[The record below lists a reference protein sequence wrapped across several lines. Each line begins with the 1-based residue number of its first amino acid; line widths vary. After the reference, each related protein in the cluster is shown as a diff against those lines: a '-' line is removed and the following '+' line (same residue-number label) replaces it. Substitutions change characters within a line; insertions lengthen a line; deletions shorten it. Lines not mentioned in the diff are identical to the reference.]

1 MKNETI
7 KIPQE
12 GCHVGDENE
21 EIKGSNDLNEANED
35 HRLLHQDSGNLF
47 NPILKDKLPIAQTV
61 EVSDNTVH
69 TKRKRM
75 FDEQESVN
83 LQGWDELYNPLLNGN
98 YTIEQAVKVLGDIY
112 EPKRIRISDEAKSNE
127 HQEQSDPH
135 NRNISDF
142 TEKEIQDKHTKSSK
156 NIPVAQAIKQID
168 KQPISQTEQSLDL
181 VQPKKG
187 NKTYTKEDYVQ
198 LYQSIHSVIT
208 RETFCD
214 ILELSDDTL
223 QSWVK
228 DVVPDQST
236 NSESAHIE
244 NKRNKYLEEDKLEK
258 VLLYLNSKHSY
269 ESLGQF
275 CREKKISPRLFR
287 SWLREY
293 KKEKLTRKTI
303 STIEELMSREETE
316 EYLNCTNEVKEAC
329 VLLWRSKRLIQKKL
343 CDKLNISDRNLRNW
357 DSKYNQTL
365 RNKYIITTLEELKN
379 RELLPGKLSCLAE
392 VKVACVRL
400 LKNKE
405 MTKKQVCKY
414 YRLLPKTLNNWI
426 KNYEL
431 LLKEIEMKSQ
441 GLQTFSASIG
451 NAKITAKENNESIV
465 HHQDTSQHLFFCQKD
480 VTKF

>member
-7 KIPQE
+7 VIPQE

-21 EIKGSNDLNEANED
+21 EIKGSNNLNEANED

-69 TKRKRM
+69 TKRKQM

-83 LQGWDELYNPLLNGN
+83 LQGWDELYNQLLNGN
-98 YTIEQAVKVLGDIY
+98 YTIEQAVKVLDDIY

-142 TEKEIQDKHTKSSK
+142 TEKEIQDKRTKSSK

-168 KQPISQTEQSLDL
+168 KQPISQTAHSLEL
-181 VQPKKG
+181 ALPKKV
-187 NKTYTKEDYVQ
+187 NKTYPKVDYVQ
-198 LYQSIHSVIT
+198 LYQSIQSVIT

-214 ILELSDDTL
+214 VLELSIDTFQKL
-223 QSWVK
+223 LEYEE
-228 DVVPDQST
+228 VVPDQSA
-236 NSESAHIE
+236 NSESEHI
-244 NKRNKYLEEDKLEK
+244 D
-258 VLLYLNSKHSY
+258 
-269 ESLGQF
+269 
-275 CREKKISPRLFR
+275 
-287 SWLREY
+287 
-293 KKEKLTRKTI
+293 KKEKLTHKII
-303 STIEELMSREETE
+303 STIEELRSREKTE
-316 EYLNCTNEVKEAC
+316 ENLNCTNKVKEAC
-329 VLLWRSKRLIQKKL
+329 VLLWRSERLTQKEL
-343 CDKLNISDRNLRNW
+343 CDKLNISDGNLRRWNYRY
-357 DSKYNQTL
+357 DQAL
-365 RNKYIITTLEELKN
+365 GNKNTITTLEELKN

-400 LKNKE
+400 LKNKK

-414 YRLLPKTLNNWI
+414 YRLVPKTLDNWT
-426 KNYEL
+426 KNYDL
-431 LLKEIEMKSQ
+431 LLKEIEIKSH

>member
-12 GCHVGDENE
+12 GYHVGDENE

-69 TKRKRM
+69 TKRKQM

-142 TEKEIQDKHTKSSK
+142 TEKEIQDKRTKSSK

-168 KQPISQTEQSLDL
+168 KQPISQTAHSLEL
-181 VQPKKG
+181 ALPKKV
-187 NKTYTKEDYVQ
+187 NKTYPKVDYVQ
-198 LYQSIHSVIT
+198 LYQSIQSVIT

-214 ILELSDDTL
+214 ILELSIDTFQKL
-223 QSWVK
+223 LEYEE
-228 DVVPDQST
+228 VVPDQSA
-236 NSESAHIE
+236 NSESEHI
-244 NKRNKYLEEDKLEK
+244 D
-258 VLLYLNSKHSY
+258 
-269 ESLGQF
+269 
-275 CREKKISPRLFR
+275 
-287 SWLREY
+287 
-293 KKEKLTRKTI
+293 KKEKLTHKII
-303 STIEELMSREETE
+303 STIEELRSREKTE
-316 EYLNCTNEVKEAC
+316 ENLNCTNKVKEAC
-329 VLLWRSKRLIQKKL
+329 VLLWRSERLMQKEL
-343 CDKLNISDRNLRNW
+343 CDKLNISDGNLRRWNYRY
-357 DSKYNQTL
+357 DQAL
-365 RNKYIITTLEELKN
+365 GNKNTITTLEDLKN
-379 RELLPGKLSCLAE
+379 RELGPGNLSCPAE
-392 VKVACVRL
+392 VKAACVRL

-405 MTKKQVCKY
+405 MTKKQICEY
-414 YRLLPKTLNNWI
+414 YRLVPKTLHNWT

-441 GLQTFSASIG
+441 GLQTFSTSVG
-451 NAKITAKENNESIV
+451 NAKITATESNIRIE
-465 HHQDTSQHLFFCQKD
+465 HKQDTSPNLIFGGR
-480 VTKF
+480 T

>member
-7 KIPQE
+7 VIPQE

-21 EIKGSNDLNEANED
+21 EIKGSNNLNEANED

-69 TKRKRM
+69 TKRKQM

-142 TEKEIQDKHTKSSK
+142 TEKEIQDKRTKSSK

-168 KQPISQTEQSLDL
+168 KQPISQTAHSLEL
-181 VQPKKG
+181 ALPKKV
-187 NKTYTKEDYVQ
+187 NKTYPKVDYVQ
-198 LYQSIHSVIT
+198 LYQSIQSVIT

-214 ILELSDDTL
+214 ILELSIDTFQKL
-223 QSWVK
+223 LEYEE
-228 DVVPDQST
+228 VVPDQSA
-236 NSESAHIE
+236 NSESEHI
-244 NKRNKYLEEDKLEK
+244 D
-258 VLLYLNSKHSY
+258 
-269 ESLGQF
+269 
-275 CREKKISPRLFR
+275 
-287 SWLREY
+287 
-293 KKEKLTRKTI
+293 KKEKLTHKII
-303 STIEELMSREETE
+303 STIEELRSREKTE
-316 EYLNCTNEVKEAC
+316 ENLNCTNKVKEAC
-329 VLLWRSKRLIQKKL
+329 VLLWRSERLMQKEL
-343 CDKLNISDRNLRNW
+343 CDKLNISDGNLRRWNYRY
-357 DSKYNQTL
+357 DQAL
-365 RNKYIITTLEELKN
+365 GNKNTITTLEDLKN
-379 RELLPGKLSCLAE
+379 RELGPGNLSCPAE
-392 VKVACVRL
+392 VKAACVRL

-405 MTKKQVCKY
+405 MTKKQICEY
-414 YRLLPKTLNNWI
+414 YRLVPKTLHNWT

-441 GLQTFSASIG
+441 GLQTFSTSVG
-451 NAKITAKENNESIV
+451 NAKITATESNIRIE
-465 HHQDTSQHLFFCQKD
+465 HKQDTSPNLIFGGR
-480 VTKF
+480 T

>member
-7 KIPQE
+7 VIPQE

-69 TKRKRM
+69 TKRKQM

-83 LQGWDELYNPLLNGN
+83 LQGWDELYNQLLNGN

-112 EPKRIRISDEAKSNE
+112 KPKRIRISDEAKSNE

-142 TEKEIQDKHTKSSK
+142 TEKEIQDKRTKSSK
-156 NIPVAQAIKQID
+156 NIQVAQAIKQID
-168 KQPISQTEQSLDL
+168 KQPISQTAHSLEL
-181 VQPKKG
+181 ALPKKV
-187 NKTYTKEDYVQ
+187 NKTYPKVDYVQ
-198 LYQSIHSVIT
+198 LYQSIQSVIT

-214 ILELSDDTL
+214 ILGLSIDTFQKL
-223 QSWVK
+223 LEYEE
-228 DVVPDQST
+228 VVPYQSA
-236 NSESAHIE
+236 NSESEHI
-244 NKRNKYLEEDKLEK
+244 D
-258 VLLYLNSKHSY
+258 
-269 ESLGQF
+269 
-275 CREKKISPRLFR
+275 
-287 SWLREY
+287 
-293 KKEKLTRKTI
+293 KKEKLTHKII
-303 STIEELMSREETE
+303 STIEELRSREQTE

-329 VLLWRSKRLIQKKL
+329 VLLWRSERLLQKEL
-343 CDKLNISDRNLRNW
+343 CDKLNISDGNLRRWNYRY
-357 DSKYNQTL
+357 DQAL
-365 RNKYIITTLEELKN
+365 GNKNTITTLEDLKN
-379 RELLPGKLSCLAE
+379 RELGRGNLSCPAE
-392 VKVACVRL
+392 VKAACVRL

-405 MTKKQVCKY
+405 MTKKQICEY
-414 YRLLPKTLNNWI
+414 YRLVPKTLHNWT
-426 KNYEL
+426 KNYDL
-431 LLKEIEMKSQ
+431 LLKEIEIKSQ

-465 HHQDTSQHLFFCQKD
+465 HNQDTSQHLFF
-480 VTKF
+480 VRRT

>member
-12 GCHVGDENE
+12 GYHVGDENE

-69 TKRKRM
+69 TKRKQM

-142 TEKEIQDKHTKSSK
+142 TEKEIQDKRTKSSK

-168 KQPISQTEQSLDL
+168 KQPISQTAHSLEL
-181 VQPKKG
+181 ALPKKV
-187 NKTYTKEDYVQ
+187 NKAYPKVDYVQ
-198 LYQSIHSVIT
+198 LYQSIQSVIT

-214 ILELSDDTL
+214 ILELSIDTFQKL
-223 QSWVK
+223 LEYEE
-228 DVVPDQST
+228 VVPDQSA
-236 NSESAHIE
+236 NSESEHI
-244 NKRNKYLEEDKLEK
+244 D
-258 VLLYLNSKHSY
+258 
-269 ESLGQF
+269 
-275 CREKKISPRLFR
+275 
-287 SWLREY
+287 
-293 KKEKLTRKTI
+293 KKEKLTHKII
-303 STIEELMSREETE
+303 STIEELRSREKTE
-316 EYLNCTNEVKEAC
+316 ENLNCTNKVKEAC
-329 VLLWRSKRLIQKKL
+329 VLLWRSERLMQKEL
-343 CDKLNISDRNLRNW
+343 CDKLNISDGNLRRWNYRY
-357 DSKYNQTL
+357 DQAL
-365 RNKYIITTLEELKN
+365 GNKNTITTLEDLKN
-379 RELLPGKLSCLAE
+379 RELGPGNLSCPAE
-392 VKVACVRL
+392 VKAACVRL

-405 MTKKQVCKY
+405 MTKKQICEY
-414 YRLLPKTLNNWI
+414 YRLVPKTLHNWT
-426 KNYEL
+426 KNYDL
-431 LLKEIEMKSQ
+431 LLKEIEIKSQ
-441 GLQTFSASIG
+441 RLQTFSTSVG
-451 NAKITAKENNESIV
+451 NAKITATESNIRIE
-465 HHQDTSQHLFFCQKD
+465 HKQDTSPNLIFGGR
-480 VTKF
+480 T

>member
-7 KIPQE
+7 VIPQE
-12 GCHVGDENE
+12 SYHVGDENE

-69 TKRKRM
+69 TKRKQM

-142 TEKEIQDKHTKSSK
+142 TEKEIQDKGTKSSK

-168 KQPISQTEQSLDL
+168 KQPISQTAHSLEL
-181 VQPKKG
+181 ALPKKV
-187 NKTYTKEDYVQ
+187 NKTYPKVDYVQ
-198 LYQSIHSVIT
+198 LYQSIQSVIT

-214 ILELSDDTL
+214 ILELSIDTFQKL
-223 QSWVK
+223 LEYEE
-228 DVVPDQST
+228 VVPDQSA
-236 NSESAHIE
+236 NSESEHI
-244 NKRNKYLEEDKLEK
+244 D
-258 VLLYLNSKHSY
+258 
-269 ESLGQF
+269 
-275 CREKKISPRLFR
+275 
-287 SWLREY
+287 
-293 KKEKLTRKTI
+293 KKEKLTHKII
-303 STIEELMSREETE
+303 STIEELRSREKTE
-316 EYLNCTNEVKEAC
+316 ENLNCTNKVKEAC
-329 VLLWRSKRLIQKKL
+329 VLLWRSERLMQKEL
-343 CDKLNISDRNLRNW
+343 CDKLNISDGNLRRWNYRY
-357 DSKYNQTL
+357 DQAL
-365 RNKYIITTLEELKN
+365 GNKNTITTLEDLKN
-379 RELLPGKLSCLAE
+379 RELGPGNLSCPAE
-392 VKVACVRL
+392 VKAACVRL

-405 MTKKQVCKY
+405 MTKKQICEY
-414 YRLLPKTLNNWI
+414 YRLVPKTLHNWT

-441 GLQTFSASIG
+441 GLQTFSTSVG
-451 NAKITAKENNESIV
+451 NAKITATESNIRIE
-465 HHQDTSQHLFFCQKD
+465 HKQDTSPNLIFGGR
-480 VTKF
+480 T

>member
-12 GCHVGDENE
+12 GYHVGDENE

-69 TKRKRM
+69 TKRKQM

-142 TEKEIQDKHTKSSK
+142 TEKEIQDKRTKSSK

-168 KQPISQTEQSLDL
+168 KQPISQTAHSLEL
-181 VQPKKG
+181 ALPKKV
-187 NKTYTKEDYVQ
+187 NIAYPKVDYVQ
-198 LYQSIHSVIT
+198 LYQSIQSVIT

-214 ILELSDDTL
+214 ILGLSIDTFQKL
-223 QSWVK
+223 LEYEE
-228 DVVPDQST
+228 VVPDQSA
-236 NSESAHIE
+236 NSESEHI
-244 NKRNKYLEEDKLEK
+244 D
-258 VLLYLNSKHSY
+258 
-269 ESLGQF
+269 
-275 CREKKISPRLFR
+275 
-287 SWLREY
+287 
-293 KKEKLTRKTI
+293 KKEKLTHKII
-303 STIEELMSREETE
+303 STIEELRSREKTE
-316 EYLNCTNEVKEAC
+316 ENLNCTNKVKEAC
-329 VLLWRSKRLIQKKL
+329 VLLWRSERLMQKEL
-343 CDKLNISDRNLRNW
+343 CDKLNISDGNLRRWNYRY
-357 DSKYNQTL
+357 DQAL
-365 RNKYIITTLEELKN
+365 GNKNTITTLEDLKN
-379 RELLPGKLSCLAE
+379 RELGPGNLSCPAE
-392 VKVACVRL
+392 VKAACVRL

-405 MTKKQVCKY
+405 MTKKQICEY
-414 YRLLPKTLNNWI
+414 YRLVPKTLHNWT
-426 KNYEL
+426 KNYDL
-431 LLKEIEMKSQ
+431 LLKEIEIKSQ
-441 GLQTFSASIG
+441 GLQTFSTSVG
-451 NAKITAKENNESIV
+451 NAKITATESNIRIE
-465 HHQDTSQHLFFCQKD
+465 HKQDTSPNLIFGGR
-480 VTKF
+480 T

>member
-12 GCHVGDENE
+12 GYHVGDENE

-69 TKRKRM
+69 TKRKQM

-142 TEKEIQDKHTKSSK
+142 TEKEIQDKRTKSSK

-168 KQPISQTEQSLDL
+168 KQPISQTAHSLEL
-181 VQPKKG
+181 ALPKKV
-187 NKTYTKEDYVQ
+187 NKAYPKVDYVQ
-198 LYQSIHSVIT
+198 LYQSIQSVIT

-214 ILELSDDTL
+214 ILELSIDTFQKL
-223 QSWVK
+223 LEYEE
-228 DVVPDQST
+228 VVPDQSA
-236 NSESAHIE
+236 NSESEHI
-244 NKRNKYLEEDKLEK
+244 D
-258 VLLYLNSKHSY
+258 
-269 ESLGQF
+269 
-275 CREKKISPRLFR
+275 
-287 SWLREY
+287 
-293 KKEKLTRKTI
+293 KKEKLTHKII
-303 STIEELMSREETE
+303 STIEELRSREKTE
-316 EYLNCTNEVKEAC
+316 ENLNCTNKVKEAC
-329 VLLWRSKRLIQKKL
+329 VLLWRSERLMQKEL
-343 CDKLNISDRNLRNW
+343 CDKLNISDGNLRRWNYRY
-357 DSKYNQTL
+357 DQAL
-365 RNKYIITTLEELKN
+365 GNKNTITTLEDLKN
-379 RELLPGKLSCLAE
+379 RELGPGNLSCPAE
-392 VKVACVRL
+392 VKAACVRL

-405 MTKKQVCKY
+405 MTKKQICEY
-414 YRLLPKTLNNWI
+414 YRLVPKTLHNWT
-426 KNYEL
+426 KNYDL
-431 LLKEIEMKSQ
+431 LLKEIEIKSQ
-441 GLQTFSASIG
+441 GLQTFSTSVG
-451 NAKITAKENNESIV
+451 NAKITATESNIRIE
-465 HHQDTSQHLFFCQKD
+465 HKQDTSPNLIFGGR
-480 VTKF
+480 T

>member
-7 KIPQE
+7 VIPQE

-69 TKRKRM
+69 TKRKQM

-135 NRNISDF
+135 NQNISDF
-142 TEKEIQDKHTKSSK
+142 TEKEIQDKGTKSSK

-168 KQPISQTEQSLDL
+168 KQPISQTAHSLEL
-181 VQPKKG
+181 ALPKKV
-187 NKTYTKEDYVQ
+187 NKTYPKVDYVQ
-198 LYQSIHSVIT
+198 LYQSIQSVIT

-214 ILELSDDTL
+214 ILELSIDTFQKL
-223 QSWVK
+223 LEYEE
-228 DVVPDQST
+228 VVPDQSA
-236 NSESAHIE
+236 NSESEHI
-244 NKRNKYLEEDKLEK
+244 D
-258 VLLYLNSKHSY
+258 
-269 ESLGQF
+269 
-275 CREKKISPRLFR
+275 
-287 SWLREY
+287 
-293 KKEKLTRKTI
+293 KKEKLTHKII
-303 STIEELMSREETE
+303 STIEELRSREKTE
-316 EYLNCTNEVKEAC
+316 ENLNCTNKVKEAC
-329 VLLWRSKRLIQKKL
+329 VLLWRSERLMQKEL
-343 CDKLNISDRNLRNW
+343 CDKLNISDGNLRRWNYRY
-357 DSKYNQTL
+357 DQAL
-365 RNKYIITTLEELKN
+365 GNKNTITTLEDLKN
-379 RELLPGKLSCLAE
+379 RELGPGNLSCPAE
-392 VKVACVRL
+392 VKAACVRL

-405 MTKKQVCKY
+405 MTKKQICEY
-414 YRLLPKTLNNWI
+414 YRLVPKTLHNWT

-441 GLQTFSASIG
+441 GLQTFSTSVG
-451 NAKITAKENNESIV
+451 NAKITATESNIRIE
-465 HHQDTSQHLFFCQKD
+465 HKQDTSPNLIFGGR
-480 VTKF
+480 T

>member
-7 KIPQE
+7 VIPQE
-12 GCHVGDENE
+12 SYHVGDENE

-69 TKRKRM
+69 TKRKQM

-98 YTIEQAVKVLGDIY
+98 YMIEQAVKVLGDIY

-142 TEKEIQDKHTKSSK
+142 TEKEIQDKGTKSSK

-168 KQPISQTEQSLDL
+168 KQPISQTAHSLEL
-181 VQPKKG
+181 ALPKKV
-187 NKTYTKEDYVQ
+187 NKTYPKVDYVQ
-198 LYQSIHSVIT
+198 LYQSIQSVIT

-214 ILELSDDTL
+214 ILELSIDTFQKL
-223 QSWVK
+223 LEYEE
-228 DVVPDQST
+228 VVPDQSA
-236 NSESAHIE
+236 NSESEHI
-244 NKRNKYLEEDKLEK
+244 D
-258 VLLYLNSKHSY
+258 
-269 ESLGQF
+269 
-275 CREKKISPRLFR
+275 
-287 SWLREY
+287 
-293 KKEKLTRKTI
+293 KKEKLTHKII
-303 STIEELMSREETE
+303 STIEELRSREKTE
-316 EYLNCTNEVKEAC
+316 ENLNCTNKVKEAC
-329 VLLWRSKRLIQKKL
+329 VLLWRSERLMQKEL
-343 CDKLNISDRNLRNW
+343 CDKLNISDGNLRRWNYRY
-357 DSKYNQTL
+357 DQAL
-365 RNKYIITTLEELKN
+365 GNKNTITTIEDLKN
-379 RELLPGKLSCLAE
+379 RELGPGNLSCPAE
-392 VKVACVRL
+392 VKAACVRL

-405 MTKKQVCKY
+405 MTKKQICEY
-414 YRLLPKTLNNWI
+414 YRLVPKTLHNWT

-441 GLQTFSASIG
+441 GLQTFSTSVG
-451 NAKITAKENNESIV
+451 NAKITATESNIRIE
-465 HHQDTSQHLFFCQKD
+465 HKQDTSPNLIFGGR
-480 VTKF
+480 T

>member
-21 EIKGSNDLNEANED
+21 EIKGSNDLNEA
-35 HRLLHQDSGNLF
+35 
-47 NPILKDKLPIAQTV
+47 V

-69 TKRKRM
+69 TKRKQM

-142 TEKEIQDKHTKSSK
+142 TKKEIQDKRTKSSK
-156 NIPVAQAIKQID
+156 NIPMAQAIKQID
-168 KQPISQTEQSLDL
+168 KQPISQTAHSLEL
-181 VQPKKG
+181 ALPKKV
-187 NKTYTKEDYVQ
+187 NKTYPKVDYVQ
-198 LYQSIHSVIT
+198 LYQSIQSVIT

-214 ILELSDDTL
+214 ILELSIDTFQKL
-223 QSWVK
+223 LEYEE
-228 DVVPDQST
+228 VVPDQSA
-236 NSESAHIE
+236 NSESEHI
-244 NKRNKYLEEDKLEK
+244 D
-258 VLLYLNSKHSY
+258 
-269 ESLGQF
+269 
-275 CREKKISPRLFR
+275 
-287 SWLREY
+287 
-293 KKEKLTRKTI
+293 KKEKLTHKII
-303 STIEELMSREETE
+303 STIEELRSREKTE
-316 EYLNCTNEVKEAC
+316 ENLNCTNKVKEAC
-329 VLLWRSKRLIQKKL
+329 VLLWRSERLMQKEL
-343 CDKLNISDRNLRNW
+343 CDKLNISDGNLRKWNYRY
-357 DSKYNQTL
+357 DQAL
-365 RNKYIITTLEELKN
+365 GNKNTITTLEDLKN
-379 RELLPGKLSCLAE
+379 RELGPGNLSCPAE
-392 VKVACVRL
+392 VKAACVRL

-405 MTKKQVCKY
+405 MTKKQICEY
-414 YRLLPKTLNNWI
+414 YRLVPKTLHNWT

-441 GLQTFSASIG
+441 GLHTFSASIG

-465 HHQDTSQHLFFCQKD
+465 HNQDTSPNLIFGGR
-480 VTKF
+480 T

>member
-12 GCHVGDENE
+12 GYHVGDENE

-69 TKRKRM
+69 TKRKQM

-142 TEKEIQDKHTKSSK
+142 TEKEIQDKRTKSSK

-168 KQPISQTEQSLDL
+168 KQPISQTAHSLEL
-181 VQPKKG
+181 ALLKKVNKAYPKV
-187 NKTYTKEDYVQ
+187 DYVQ
-198 LYQSIHSVIT
+198 LYQSIQSVIT

-214 ILELSDDTL
+214 ILGLSIDTFQKL
-223 QSWVK
+223 LEYEE
-228 DVVPDQST
+228 VVPDQSA
-236 NSESAHIE
+236 NSESEHI
-244 NKRNKYLEEDKLEK
+244 D
-258 VLLYLNSKHSY
+258 
-269 ESLGQF
+269 
-275 CREKKISPRLFR
+275 
-287 SWLREY
+287 
-293 KKEKLTRKTI
+293 KKEKLTHKII
-303 STIEELMSREETE
+303 STIEELRSREKTKEN
-316 EYLNCTNEVKEAC
+316 LNCTNKVKEAC
-329 VLLWRSKRLIQKKL
+329 VLLWRSERLMQKEL
-343 CDKLNISDRNLRNW
+343 CDKLNISDGNLRRWNYRY
-357 DSKYNQTL
+357 DQAL
-365 RNKYIITTLEELKN
+365 GNKNTITTLEDLKN
-379 RELLPGKLSCLAE
+379 RELGPGNLSCPAE
-392 VKVACVRL
+392 VKAACVRL

-405 MTKKQVCKY
+405 MTKKQICEY
-414 YRLLPKTLNNWI
+414 YRLVPKTLHNWTI
-426 KNYEL
+426 NYDL
-431 LLKEIEMKSQ
+431 LLKEIEIKSQ
-441 GLQTFSASIG
+441 GLQSFSTSVG
-451 NAKITAKENNESIV
+451 NAKITATESNIRIE
-465 HHQDTSQHLFFCQKD
+465 HKQDTSPNLIFGGR
-480 VTKF
+480 T